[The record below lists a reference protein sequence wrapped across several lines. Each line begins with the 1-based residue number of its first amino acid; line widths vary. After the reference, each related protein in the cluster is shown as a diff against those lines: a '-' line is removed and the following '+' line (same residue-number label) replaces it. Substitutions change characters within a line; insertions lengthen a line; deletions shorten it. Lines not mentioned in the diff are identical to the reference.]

1 VNHDRPEDK
10 NEMSKVAIVGCGLV
24 GTAWSIVY
32 ARAGHDVRLFDAKPD
47 AAEAARKSVAD
58 SLPALAD
65 QGLLNGKRPA
75 DVLARLTPAAS
86 LAEAVGDADYVQE
99 SAPERLEIKRP
110 LYQEIDKL
118 VSPHAVIGS
127 STSGFPASSFTA
139 DLKCRARCMVV
150 HPLNPPHLIAAV
162 ELVPAP
168 WTAPETF
175 AFAEKLM
182 RAVGQSPIKLTR
194 EINGFV
200 VNRLQSAV
208 LAEAFRLIDD
218 NVCGVADVD
227 AAMTEGLGMR
237 WFFIGPFETIDLN
250 APEGVAGYCQK
261 LGPMYE
267 GLAREQAD
275 VRPWSE
281 ALVKKIDA
289 QRRAMVA
296 SGSLAER
303 RSWRDKCLAAF
314 VTAKRSVIAKF
325 GA

>member
-1 VNHDRPEDK
+1 
-10 NEMSKVAIVGCGLV
+10 MSKIAIVGCGLV
-24 GTAWSIVY
+24 GASWSIVY
-32 ARAGHDVRLFDAKPD
+32 ARAGHDVRLFDAKPGVV
-47 AAEAARKSVAD
+47 EAARRSIAD
-58 SLPALAD
+58 SLPGLAA
-65 QGLLNGKRPA
+65 QGLLDGRPPA
-75 DVLARLTPAAS
+75 DILARLTPAAS
-86 LAEAVGDADYVQE
+86 LVDAVGEADYVQE

-110 LYQEIDKL
+110 LYAEMDKV
-118 VSPHAVIGS
+118 VSRRAVIGS

-139 DLKCRARCMVV
+139 ELACRTRCMVV

-175 AFAEKLM
+175 VFTETLM
-182 RAVGQSPIKLTR
+182 RSVGQRPIKLTR

-218 NVCGVADVD
+218 DICGVADVD
-227 AAMTEGLGMR
+227 VAMTEGLGMR

-250 APEGVAGYCQK
+250 APEGVAGYCRK

-267 GLAREQAD
+267 GLAREQAE
-275 VRPWSE
+275 VRPWRD
-281 ALVKKIDA
+281 ALVQKIDA
-289 QRRAMVA
+289 QRRVMVA
-296 SGSLAER
+296 ADKLAER
-303 RSWRDKCLAAF
+303 RGWRDKCLAAF
-314 VTAKRSVIAKF
+314 VTAKRNVIAKF